1 MPAPWSNS
9 TTLQPKRLRAR
20 AVDSVFLRPLGSVR
34 EHGIRR
40 TFQSVLS
47 VCEDALFEMRYG
59 LDTSA
64 QVEQADLAVDSDNKQ
79 FAGRYQATRV
89 RHFRVLMRQLSLPHQ
104 SAFVDFGSGMGRVL
118 LLASQYDFKRIVG
131 VEYSPELC
139 TIARSNLAAFS
150 AKTGLGGNI
159 EIDQADAAEYKI
171 EGDYNVFYINN
182 SFDLPVFEKVLVN
195 IRESLDQRSRRTW
208 LICNYC
214 NTVESTSEKETF
226 GLLKEIRYGGTYF
239 RVYSNS

>member
-1 MPAPWSNS
+1 
-9 TTLQPKRLRAR
+9 
-20 AVDSVFLRPLGSVR
+20 
-34 EHGIRR
+34 
-40 TFQSVLS
+40 
-47 VCEDALFEMRYG
+47 
-59 LDTSA
+59 
-64 QVEQADLAVDSDNKQ
+64 
-79 FAGRYQATRV
+79 
-89 RHFRVLMRQLSLPHQ
+89 
-104 SAFVDFGSGMGRVL
+104 MGRVL